1 MQKQVKNLALI
12 ELLMSFRMNSK
23 DEGLTVGELTIA
35 IAVLIIGF
43 LVWSGIAKRQSSQSN
58 FYPQI
63 NSDVINST
71 GFFRKS

>member
-1 MQKQVKNLALI
+1 
-12 ELLMSFRMNSK
+12 MSFRMNSK

-71 GFFRKS
+71 SFFRKS

>member
-1 MQKQVKNLALI
+1 
-12 ELLMSFRMNSK
+12 MNSK

-43 LVWSGIAKRQSSQSN
+43 LVWSGITKRENSQGS

-63 NSDVINST
+63 NYELINST
-71 GFFRKS
+71 GIFRKS

>member
-1 MQKQVKNLALI
+1 
-12 ELLMSFRMNSK
+12 MNSK

-71 GFFRKS
+71 SFFRKS